1 MCLGSVG
8 FLKASA
14 EDAQSNP
21 LKRFES
27 FIFRTIAVKDT
38 TKRPAGQ
45 LLDVQL
51 YLNNPGVRA

>member
-8 FLKASA
+8 LLKASA

-27 FIFRTIAVKDT
+27 FIFGTIAVKDT
-38 TKRPAGQ
+38 MKRPGGQ
-45 LLDVQL
+45 LLEAQH
-51 YLNNPGVRA
+51 YLNISGLTT

>member
-27 FIFRTIAVKDT
+27 FIFGTIAVKET
-38 TKRPAGQ
+38 IKRPAGECWRQ
-45 LLDVQL
+45 STI
-51 YLNNPGVRA
+51 

>member
-45 LLDVQL
+45 LLDAQL
-51 YLNNPGVRA
+51 YLNTSGVTA